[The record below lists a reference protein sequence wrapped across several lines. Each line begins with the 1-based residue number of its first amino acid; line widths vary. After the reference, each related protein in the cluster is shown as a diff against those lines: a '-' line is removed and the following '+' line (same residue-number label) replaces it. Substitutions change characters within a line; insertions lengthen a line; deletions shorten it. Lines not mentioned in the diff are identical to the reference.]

1 MQLWERIL
9 FWIISELGWTEIPI
23 FNSALEEILLGLEWP
38 GMSHDLLHTEQVKAI
53 STLASVQDCL
63 QCWKGVG
70 RPTRLLPHTKML
82 LDPNYMFFL
91 WWVYYALEGSICD
104 FSCLFHTGRSWHA
117 YWFSVV
123 FISGRRDL
131 PSDARAFSLTYFEVW
146 KLLIGAK

>member
-1 MQLWERIL
+1 MRKNIIL
-9 FWIISELGWTEIPI
+9 NIFWTGVDRNSN
-23 FNSALEEILLGLEWP
+23 FNSALVEILLGLEWP
-38 GMSHDLLHTEQVKAI
+38 GMSHYYVLSKSKQFLHWHQYKI
-53 STLASVQDCL
+53 CL

-82 LDPNYMFFL
+82 LDPNYIFFL
-91 WWVYYALEGSICD
+91 WRVYYALEGYICD

-123 FISGRRDL
+123 FISGWHDL